1 MNTTPEWKSTP
12 GMIRDENA
20 ITQRSKAKKRGRTI
34 KRIAI
39 YLALAAAGFGIGTVG
54 AALTSPDADAVSQV
68 TINKYIRAHGGI
80 PPCTHEDGSG
90 QPGVCYWDAS
100 ERGVKGGYDYVAIS
114 KKHSDDRIVYLTG
127 PKAKRY

>member
-1 MNTTPEWKSTP
+1 MNSTPEWLTVAGVEK
-12 GMIRDENA
+12 DYANF
-20 ITQRSKAKKRGRTI
+20 QKKVKAKRRKRLFRKAI
-34 KRIAI
+34 IAVV
-39 YLALAAAGFGIGTVG
+39 AMAAGVGTGLAIVN
-54 AALTSPDADAVSQV
+54 ATEADAVSQV
-68 TINKYIRAHGGI
+68 TINKYIRANGGI

-100 ERGVKGGYDYVAIS
+100 ERGNGKGDDYVAIS

>member
-1 MNTTPEWKSTP
+1 MNTMPEWKSTP

-20 ITQRSKAKKRGRTI
+20 VTQRSKAKKQGRII

-39 YLALAAAGFGIGTVG
+39 GVVAMAVGLGIGT
-54 AALTSPDADAVSQV
+54 ALAEQSDAISQV
-68 TINKYIRAHGGI
+68 TINKYIRAHGGV

-100 ERGVKGGYDYVAIS
+100 ERGVKGGYDYIAIS